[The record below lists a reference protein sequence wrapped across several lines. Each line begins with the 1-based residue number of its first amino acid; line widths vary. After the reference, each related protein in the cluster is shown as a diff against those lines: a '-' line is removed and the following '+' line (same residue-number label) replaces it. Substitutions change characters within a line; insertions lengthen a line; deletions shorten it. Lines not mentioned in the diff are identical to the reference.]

1 MITINEQKLKACLLK
16 EGYIEANGLDSTIS
30 HLLGMQEEAKQ
41 MLLEWMNEGKVP
53 EFASINGIDSHI
65 LRDTLR
71 MKEPAIIL
79 SYNMLLIDPIRNSAI
94 LKGLLSRR
102 KMYKRQNG

>member
-1 MITINEQKLKACLLK
+1 MITINEQDLRACLMK

-30 HLLGMQEEAKQ
+30 HLLSMQEKAKQ
-41 MLLEWMNEGKVP
+41 MLVEWMNEEKAP
-53 EFASINGIDSHI
+53 EFDAINGIDSHI
-65 LRDTLR
+65 LRDSLS

-79 SYNMLLIDPIRNSAI
+79 SYNMLLIDPNRNSAL
-94 LKGLLSRR
+94 LKEMLSRR